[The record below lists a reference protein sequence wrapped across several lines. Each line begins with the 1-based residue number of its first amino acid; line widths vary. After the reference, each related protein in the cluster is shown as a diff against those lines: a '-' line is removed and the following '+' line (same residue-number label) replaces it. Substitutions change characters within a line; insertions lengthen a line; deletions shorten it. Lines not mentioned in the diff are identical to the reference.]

1 MTGFWS
7 RRERARAVGMISR
20 RRSNVSV
27 GAAMASAIALASVV
41 MIAGSSQASAQTWP
55 QRPIT
60 IIVPFP
66 AGGGTDAFAR
76 PLAAQ
81 LDKQLNN
88 RVLIDNRGGAGG
100 TLGASAAAKA
110 EPNGYTFFM
119 GAAHHAI
126 APSIYLKLDYD
137 IEKDFIPVALVA
149 APPQVVVVNPGK
161 IEAKTL
167 GELIAYAKAN
177 PGKLDFA
184 SAGRG
189 TTHHLAGELFN
200 ILAGTKI
207 NHVPYRG
214 AGPMMQ
220 DLVAGHVQV
229 AFDGLGSSAN
239 QIQSGALRALA
250 VASPTRSSAIPN
262 VPTSEEAG
270 LKGYEV
276 STWYALF
283 APKGTPPEIV
293 EKMAAETRKA
303 LDTDTLKEAWAKNG
317 SPTPTLMR
325 ADFGKFVSSEIK
337 RWADVVQQAGI
348 KPE

>member
-1 MTGFWS
+1 MVGFQAL
-7 RRERARAVGMISR
+7 RARASVASR
-20 RRSNVSV
+20 SV
-27 GAAMASAIALASVV
+27 ATALALGALSAAVL
-41 MIAGSSQASAQTWP
+41 AGAPAQAQTWP
-55 QRPIT
+55 DRPVT
-60 IIVPFP
+60 LIVPFP

-81 LDKQLNN
+81 LDKQFNT
-88 RVLIDNRGGAGG
+88 RMVIDNRGGAGG

-110 EPNGYTFFM
+110 EPNGYTFFV

-137 IEKDFIPVALVA
+137 IEKDFIPVALIA
-149 APPQVVVVNPGK
+149 TPPQVVVVNPAK
-161 IEAKTL
+161 VEAKTL
-167 GELIAYAKAN
+167 AEFIAYVKAN
-177 PGKLDFA
+177 PGKVDFA

-200 ILAGTKI
+200 IIAGTKL

-220 DLVAGHVQV
+220 DLVAGHVPI

-239 QIQSGALRALA
+239 QIQSGVLRALA
-250 VASPTRSSAIPN
+250 VAAPARSGAIPD
-262 VPTSEEAG
+262 VPTAQEAG

-283 APKGTPPEIV
+283 APKGTPQPIV
-293 EKMAAETRKA
+293 DRMIGEVRKA
-303 LDTDTLKEAWAKNG
+303 LDSDTLKEAWAKNG
-317 SPTPTLMR
+317 SPTPTL
-325 ADFGKFVSSEIK
+325 AGAEFGKFVSSEVT
-337 RWADVVQQAGI
+337 RWRDVVQQAGI

>member
-1 MTGFWS
+1 MGIAS
-7 RRERARAVGMISR
+7 RRGSAALLGAIFLCFAAGASPAAAQSWPERPVT
-20 RRSNVSV
+20 
-27 GAAMASAIALASVV
+27 L
-41 MIAGSSQASAQTWP
+41 
-55 QRPIT
+55 
-60 IIVPFP
+60 IVPFP

-81 LDKQLNN
+81 LDKQLNT
-88 RVLIDNRGGAGG
+88 RVIIDNRGGAGG
-100 TLGASAAAKA
+100 TLGASLAAKA
-110 EPNGYTFFM
+110 DPNGYTLFM

-126 APSIYLKLDYD
+126 APSIYAKLDYD
-137 IEKDFIPVALVA
+137 IEKDFIPVVLVA
-149 APPQVVVVNPGK
+149 TPPQVIVVNPGK

-167 GELIAYAKAN
+167 AEFIAYVKAN
-177 PGKLDFA
+177 PGKVDFG

-200 ILAGTKI
+200 ILAGTKM

-220 DLVAGHVQV
+220 DLVAGHVPV

-239 QIQSGALRALA
+239 QVQSGTLRALA
-250 VASPTRSSAIPN
+250 VAAPARSAAIPD
-262 VPTSEEAG
+262 VPTAQEAG

-283 APKGTPPEIV
+283 APKNTPADVI
-293 EKMAAETRKA
+293 EKLKAEVRTA
-303 LDTDTLKEAWAKNG
+303 LASDALKEAWAKNG
-317 SPTPTLMR
+317 SPTPTLAG
-325 ADFGKFVSSEIK
+325 ADFAAFLSADIK
-337 RWADVVQQAGI
+337 RWSEVVREAGI